1 MCGIIGYK
9 GQRNAS
15 EVVLN
20 GLKALEYRGYDSWG
34 IASLSSELDVVKD
47 IGKIGKWMIEDID
60 LSKSSLAIGHTRWAT
75 HGGVTTEN
83 AHPHY
88 SLDKRFAI
96 VQNGIV
102 ENYQDLKKELVQ
114 KGYNFK
120 SETDTEVIAYIIQ
133 EELKDK
139 ELIEGFRS
147 AFSRLKGRNAV
158 VLIDSVSGK
167 IIGARNGSPLILG
180 VGDGEY
186 ILASDA
192 SPIVKYT
199 KDVVFMQDNDVV
211 VLNDSY
217 HIINSVTGEEIDR
230 EVSHVSW
237 DIKQAQKGDYPHFM
251 IKEIMEQRTTVADSI
266 AQEKDAVMEI
276 ANALNGAFGT
286 YAVGCGTAAK
296 VCLAATYAFS
306 SITHKHI
313 NFSLGSE
320 FPSYHHF
327 LTDKSLL
334 LVVSQSGE
342 TADTLEAIEVM
353 KKRNGKVV
361 SLVNVMGS
369 SIMRQSDYA
378 LLNNV
383 GPEKSVC
390 STKATTA
397 QLAQCI
403 LLAYAAADKYDEGMN
418 LLKDASNK
426 LNLMLNDQFCNS
438 IKKLACKIV
447 DWESMYVLGRG
458 LNYSIALEASIKI
471 QEVSYIH
478 AEGFAGGELK
488 HGPIALIDKGTPCIV
503 FVANDDVKE
512 EILGNA
518 MEVKARGGD
527 IIGVSPEDNSIFD
540 FWIKVPDVGDAS
552 PIVNIVPIQ
561 LLAYYLA
568 VEKGC
573 DVDMPRNL
581 AKSVTVK

>member
-192 SPIVKYT
+192 SPI
-199 KDVVFMQDNDVV
+199 
-211 VLNDSY
+211 
-217 HIINSVTGEEIDR
+217 
-230 EVSHVSW
+230 
-237 DIKQAQKGDYPHFM
+237 
-251 IKEIMEQRTTVADSI
+251 
-266 AQEKDAVMEI
+266 
-276 ANALNGAFGT
+276 
-286 YAVGCGTAAK
+286 
-296 VCLAATYAFS
+296 
-306 SITHKHI
+306 
-313 NFSLGSE
+313 
-320 FPSYHHF
+320 
-327 LTDKSLL
+327 
-334 LVVSQSGE
+334 
-342 TADTLEAIEVM
+342 
-353 KKRNGKVV
+353 
-361 SLVNVMGS
+361 
-369 SIMRQSDYA
+369 
-378 LLNNV
+378 
-383 GPEKSVC
+383 
-390 STKATTA
+390 
-397 QLAQCI
+397 
-403 LLAYAAADKYDEGMN
+403 
-418 LLKDASNK
+418 
-426 LNLMLNDQFCNS
+426 
-438 IKKLACKIV
+438 
-447 DWESMYVLGRG
+447 
-458 LNYSIALEASIKI
+458 
-471 QEVSYIH
+471 
-478 AEGFAGGELK
+478 
-488 HGPIALIDKGTPCIV
+488 
-503 FVANDDVKE
+503 
-512 EILGNA
+512 
-518 MEVKARGGD
+518 
-527 IIGVSPEDNSIFD
+527 
-540 FWIKVPDVGDAS
+540 
-552 PIVNIVPIQ
+552 
-561 LLAYYLA
+561 
-568 VEKGC
+568 
-573 DVDMPRNL
+573 
-581 AKSVTVK
+581 